1 VSKDLFEQ
9 QIGETLRKAESTPPA
24 GAWEMIKS
32 QIPASYTPPFTFPTW
47 AVIAVSVILL
57 GGMAMSDNGQE
68 DLASVNTD
76 VNLIIEEEGNNQDS
90 EARVITFEKELP
102 APQNNLVVE
111 AELEN
116 TTSAQVKVADAKEY
130 EEEITD
136 ISKSE
141 SNLTNVE
148 EKDVESAP
156 DAQLPVQV
164 EVAQPLTAL
173 VEQAETVQDEVD
185 EFDVQTTSSTAKV
198 ESKLSVKGVNSCYT
212 PCELTLSAEGNAA
225 AYSWDA
231 EKFGLI
237 QGKTLNVTIDE
248 PQTLTVYVIGE
259 YEDGTVRSLP
269 RTIEVMAGSEL
280 FVPNS
285 FTPNGDG
292 VNDAYLVGGNGI
304 ESFSMTIINSK
315 GKVVF
320 QTSNMNETW
329 NFDGSTNELE
339 NEVYTAIIRA
349 TGIDGK
355 VHAEN
360 QRLTIL
366 P

>member
-1 VSKDLFEQ
+1 MNKDLFEQ

-32 QIPASYTPPFTFPTW
+32 QIPTSYAPPFTFPTW
-47 AVIAVSVILL
+47 TVVAVSAILL
-57 GGMAMSDNGQE
+57 GGMAMSDHGQE
-68 DLASVNTD
+68 ELVSANTRA
-76 VNLIIEEEGNNQDS
+76 NEIIEEAEDNRVS
-90 EARVITFEKELP
+90 EADVITIEKELTVP
-102 APQNNLVVE
+102 ENDLLVE
-111 AELEN
+111 RELDN
-116 TTSAQVKVADAKEY
+116 TASAQETVADTKED
-130 EEEITD
+130 EQAITA
-136 ISKSE
+136 ISNAE
-141 SNLTNVE
+141 TNPTNVE
-148 EKDVESAP
+148 QKDVESTSS
-156 DAQLPVQV
+156 AQFPVQV
-164 EVAQPLTAL
+164 QVDQPLTAL
-173 VEQAETVQDEVD
+173 VERTETSQGVET
-185 EFDVQTTSSTAKV
+185 EFDAQTTSSTSKV
-198 ESKLSVKGVNSCYT
+198 ESKLVVKGVSSCYT

-231 EKFGLI
+231 ANFGLI
-237 QGKTLNVTIDE
+237 HGNTLTVTIDE
-248 PQTLTVYVIGE
+248 PQTLTVYAIGE

-269 RTIEVMAGSEL
+269 KTIEVMAGSEL

-292 VNDAYLVGGNGI
+292 VNDVYLVGGNGI
-304 ESFSMTIINSK
+304 ETFSMTIINSK

-320 QTSNMNETW
+320 QTSNINETW
-329 NFDGSTNELE
+329 NFTGAANELE

-355 VHAEN
+355 VHTKN